1 MTALPLDS
9 VSLGDPALYRDS
21 LRLGRSSLQAQ
32 FALNRNPSSLLRDH
46 AALIDSVLQ
55 SIWQTGGFP
64 DSLALIAV
72 GGYGRREQYPHSDVD
87 LLILLE
93 SSPDTRLTGQLESL
107 IGLLWDVG
115 LDVGHS
121 VRTLDE
127 CMEESARDVTVQTNL
142 LEMRF
147 LAGNAARF
155 GLLKSALFS
164 QFGNGVFFQSKILEQ
179 QQRHARFNDTAYSLE
194 PNIKEN
200 PGGLR
205 DLQTVIW
212 LSQSLE
218 LGRNWTQLADQGLI
232 TQQEARQVRRH
243 EKFLQRLRISLHYLA
258 KRREDR
264 LLFDFQEKMAQGMGI
279 APGRN
284 RSASEMLMQRYYRTA
299 KAINLMN
306 EILLLNLRA
315 RLAQSSQLPVYSS
328 SPPSPFP
335 LNTRFQ
341 MRGELLEACDEDVFQ
356 NHPSSIL
363 ECFLLL
369 QKHRNLSGF
378 CAPTLRSLWRAL
390 PLVNADFRQNDE
402 NRKLFLDILR
412 EPNGLTN
419 VIRKMNQY
427 GILGRYIPA
436 FGKIVGQ
443 MQHDLFHV
451 YTVDEHT
458 LMVVRNLRRYTVPE
472 FSHEFPLCSSLM
484 ASFEKPELLYIAGLF
499 HDIAKGRGG
508 DHSRLGRADAR
519 RFCRAHGLP
528 QEDTELIV
536 WLVESHLN
544 MSAVAQ
550 KQDISDPDVI
560 AAFANT
566 VRDKRRLTALYLLTV
581 SDIRGTSPKVW
592 NAWKSRLLESL
603 YHATCRY
610 LCGVSSTGEQ
620 LQARQAEALALLR
633 QHAVPEDAA
642 RRLWNK
648 LDEAYFLRHDAQ
660 EIAWHTRVLHH
671 KFQDKGPIVAA
682 RVVSG
687 PESGGGG
694 LQVMIYTPDRDD
706 LFARICGFFEQVN
719 FNIVEAKIHTT
730 HQGYA
735 LDSFVVLDEEQRASH
750 YRDMLNY
757 IEFELGKQL
766 LDTPPLQAPLRG
778 RISRLLKHFPIA
790 PQVSIRPDDK
800 GSFHVLSVTAGD
812 RPGLLSGIARVFL
825 ARGIHLHT
833 AKINTLGE
841 RAEDT
846 FLVSGTSLL
855 KNNEIIM
862 LESDLIKQLQA

>member
-1 MTALPLDS
+1 MSKLYL
-9 VSLGDPALYRDS
+9 DPAEFRN
-21 LRLGRSSLQAQ
+21 RIRNGRSKLQEQ
-32 FALNRNPSSLLRDH
+32 FFLHQDPGALLRDH

-55 SIWQTGGFP
+55 SIWQVSAFP
-64 DSLALIAV
+64 DSLALVAV
-72 GGYGRREQYPHSDVD
+72 GGYGRCEQYPHSDVD

-93 SSPDTRLTGQLESL
+93 SAPNAQLAGQLEAL
-107 IGLLWDVG
+107 IGLLWDIG

-121 VRTLDE
+121 VRTLNE
-127 CMEESARDVTVQTNL
+127 CLEESARDVTVQTNL

-147 LAGNAARF
+147 LIGNAGRF
-155 GLLKSALFS
+155 EGLKSALFS
-164 QFGNGVFFQSKILEQ
+164 QFGNGAFFQAKILEQ
-179 QQRHARFNDTAYSLE
+179 QQRHARFNDTAYNLE

-212 LSQSLE
+212 LSQSLS
-218 LGRNWTQLADQGLI
+218 LGYSWKQLADQGLI

-243 EKFLQRLRISLHYLA
+243 EKFLQHLRISLHYQA

-264 LLFDFQEKMAQGMGI
+264 LLFDFQEKMAQGLGI
-279 APGRN
+279 AAGKN
-284 RSASEMLMQRYYRTA
+284 RSASEMLMQRYFRTA

-306 EILLLNLRA
+306 EILLLNLRS
-315 RLAQSSQLPVYSS
+315 RLVQDK
-328 SPPSPFP
+328 PPPPPLP
-335 LNTRFQ
+335 LNERFQ
-341 MRGELLEACDEDVFQ
+341 IRSDLLDACDENVFQ
-356 NHPSSIL
+356 SHPSSIL

-369 QKHRNLSGF
+369 QKHRNLRGF

-390 PLVNADFRQNDE
+390 PLVDAAFRQDDA
-402 NRKLFLDILR
+402 NRRLFLDIMR
-412 EPNGLTN
+412 ESNGLTL
-419 VIRKMNQY
+419 VLRRMNQY

-472 FSHEFPLCSSLM
+472 FFHEFPLCSSLM
-484 ASFEKPELLYIAGLF
+484 VSFEKPELLYLAGLF

-508 DHSRLGRADAR
+508 DHSRLGRADAK
-519 RFCRAHGLP
+519 RFCQAHGLLP
-528 QEDTELIV
+528 EETELIV

-566 VRDKRRLTALYLLTV
+566 VRDKRHLTALYLLTV

-592 NAWKSRLLESL
+592 NAWKGRLLESL
-603 YHATCRY
+603 YHAACRY

-620 LQARQAEALALLR
+620 LQARQAEALGLLR
-633 QHAVPEDAA
+633 QQAVPERPAQLFWD
-642 RRLWNK
+642 K
-648 LDEAYFLRHDAQ
+648 LDAAYFLRHDAQ
-660 EIAWHTRVLHH
+660 EIAWHTRVLYRTGEGVAPE
-671 KFQDKGPIVAA
+671 KTSAGVAPVVAA
-682 RVVSG
+682 RVVPG
-687 PESGGGG
+687 TASGGEG

-730 HQGYA
+730 RQGYA

-778 RISRLLKHFPIA
+778 RISRHLKHFPIA

-812 RPGLLSGIARVFL
+812 RPGLLSGISRVFL
-825 ARGIHLHT
+825 AHGIHLHT

-846 FLVSGTSLL
+846 FLVSGSALS

-862 LESDLIKQLQA
+862 LETELIKQLQP